1 MKDDINVEVIK
12 AGKTGLFCNYIFKAI
27 PLAFDESLSYY
38 ECLCGLLN
46 YLKNTIIP
54 TVNNNAN
61 AVAELQ
67 KLFTKLQEYVNN
79 YFDNLDV
86 QDEINKKLD
95 QMVEDGTLDN
105 ILMNYGNIQKVY
117 NTFQDVLN
125 DNLVLNQKIKTLGY
139 YEINDGG
146 GGEYIVTNTL
156 NPNAYTEQVNGLY
169 IELIDK
175 TCNILKCGA
184 KPDNTTDNTDIIQRC
199 LNIYNNVYIPSGTF
213 KTNSLYLK
221 SYQHLF
227 GDGKNSILSAISNSE
242 KGLINIENTNIK
254 TLIENL
260 HLIGNNLNLD
270 GILINRNS
278 QTNIDSNE
286 IFNNL
291 TIESFNKRG
300 INLNSTYIR
309 SSFINN
315 CNISNCGSDGI
326 YIIGTD
332 NFINNTLSYWNKGN
346 GIYIQNGSSNKI
358 NNSKC
363 FGNSLNGLLI
373 NGSTTQINN
382 VESQD
387 NYQCGILN
395 FQSWGNEYSNIVS
408 STNGVDSTKGS
419 NYPNVLFDR
428 SFDCYF
434 IGTIINRNTPQAQI
448 MHSKYGLK
456 VINSTN
462 INTNIKM
469 HLLNIGLI
477 PFDNENLNV
486 SNRININNIN
496 YNINNIYENMVIGKE
511 GDTPGLSQ
519 LFSSTNARANSD
531 GSFKT
536 NFIENSQEMKIGN
549 NSTIDG
555 TSYISVYGEI
565 DMSNN
570 SNKNISLYV
579 NGSNEKPNQS
589 QVSGVITF
597 INSAGGNISSTP
609 EQYGQSGFTINATIP
624 DNTAKIR
631 YTINYKP
638 KILNLNGT
646 YSINNIQVG
655 TY

>member
-1 MKDDINVEVIK
+1 MNNVQKIK
-12 AGKTGLFCNYIFKAI
+12 PNGLFTNYIYKAI
-27 PLAFDESLSYY
+27 PLAFDESMSYY
-38 ECLCGLLN
+38 ETLCGLLN

-67 KLFTKLQEYVNN
+67 NLFTELQEYVNN

-86 QDEINKKLD
+86 QEEINNKLD
-95 QMVEDGTLDN
+95 ELVEDGTLDN
-105 ILMNYGNIQKVY
+105 ILMNYANIQKVY
-117 NTFQDVLN
+117 NTYQDVLN

-146 GGEYIVTNTL
+146 GAEYIVTNTL

-184 KPDNTTDNTDIIQRC
+184 KPDNTTDNTEIIQRC

-221 SYQHLF
+221 SYHHLF

-260 HLIGNNLNLD
+260 HLVGNNLNLD
-270 GILINRNS
+270 GILITRNS
-278 QTNIDSNE
+278 QINIDSNE

-291 TIESFNKRG
+291 TIELFNKRG

-315 CNISNCGSDGI
+315 CDISNCGSDGI

-358 NNSKC
+358 NNSKF
-363 FGNSLNGLLI
+363 FGNSLNGLFI
-373 NGSTTQINN
+373 NGSATQISN

-387 NYQCGILN
+387 NYKHGLLNYQC
-395 FQSWGNEYSNIVS
+395 WGNNYTNVTI
-408 STNGVDSTKGS
+408 STNGVDNINGS
-419 NYPNVLFDR
+419 NYANILFEN
-428 SFDCYF
+428 SYDCNF
-434 IGTIINRNTPQAQI
+434 NGIIVNRNTPQAQI

-496 YNINNIYENMVIGKE
+496 YNINNIYENMIIGKE

-519 LFSSTNARANSD
+519 ILKLSNARVNSD
-531 GSFKT
+531 GSF
-536 NFIENSQEMKIGN
+536 NCNLIENSQNMVIGN
-549 NSTIDG
+549 NSTIDSTG
-555 TSYISVYGEI
+555 FISVYGEI

-570 SNKNISLYV
+570 SDKNISLYV
-579 NGSNEKPNQS
+579 NGSNNKPEQS
-589 QVSGVITF
+589 NISGVISF
-597 INSAGGNISSTP
+597 INSSGGLISSSNEVYSKNSFAIDSVIP
-609 EQYGQSGFTINATIP
+609 E
-624 DNTAKIR
+624 NTTKIR
-631 YTINYKP
+631 YTINYRP
-638 KILNLNGT
+638 QILNLNGT